1 MDESYCNCYQCGIV
15 KHGPWGWGR
24 SQKRWWADH
33 IREFPGKQE
42 FPEVG
47 NTVNGGSK

>member
-1 MDESYCNCYQCGIV
+1 MDESYCNCYHCGIV

-24 SQKRWWADH
+24 SQKRWADH